1 MALQINVLDY
11 LEYSAA
17 RFPNKPSFC
26 DENCTITFEELMQD
40 AKAVGSYLAVRYAH
54 TVRRPVAILVD
65 RTAISVTAFMGA
77 LYSGN
82 FYVPIDVDMPA
93 QRASAILQKLSPLA
107 ILYSEKDA
115 TFAMSLSFPERC
127 ICIEEATKTEI
138 NKELLNHIRSG
149 MIDQDP
155 VYVMFTSGSTGVP
168 KGIVITHRGV
178 IDLTEWLTDTF
189 SFTEADVLGNQAP
202 FYFDASV
209 KDIYLTLKCGLTTH
223 ILPKKLFMFP
233 IKLIDE
239 LNNNKVTAILWATSA
254 INLVANSRVLTK
266 KRPESIQKVFFAGEA
281 MSGKILNLWKTSI
294 PEAMYVNLYGPT
306 EITVDCSYYIVDRD
320 FADDEQVPIGG
331 ACRNMELLLL
341 DENLQPVKKGEIGE
355 ICVRGSG
362 VSPGYYNEK
371 EKTTRAFMQNPAN
384 PYYRDII
391 YRTGD
396 LARHNEWGELVFS
409 SRKDNQIKHM
419 GNRIELGE
427 IETAANALESVEA
440 AICFYDTEKAKIVMV
455 FQSAEADNTVILKSL
470 SDKLPKYMFPNILQR
485 IEEMP
490 YNRNGKIDRGKLKE
504 QYFNGKLELYRPT
517 E

>member
-1 MALQINVLDY
+1 
-11 LEYSAA
+11 
-17 RFPNKPSFC
+17 
-26 DENCTITFEELMQD
+26 
-40 AKAVGSYLAVRYAH
+40 
-54 TVRRPVAILVD
+54 
-65 RTAISVTAFMGA
+65 
-77 LYSGN
+77 
-82 FYVPIDVDMPA
+82 
-93 QRASAILQKLSPLA
+93 
-107 ILYSEKDA
+107 
-115 TFAMSLSFPERC
+115 
-127 ICIEEATKTEI
+127 
-138 NKELLNHIRSG
+138 
-149 MIDQDP
+149 
-155 VYVMFTSGSTGVP
+155 
-168 KGIVITHRGV
+168 
-178 IDLTEWLTDTF
+178 
-189 SFTEADVLGNQAP
+189 
-202 FYFDASV
+202 
-209 KDIYLTLKCGLTTH
+209 
-223 ILPKKLFMFP
+223 
-233 IKLIDE
+233 
-239 LNNNKVTAILWATSA
+239 
-254 INLVANSRVLTK
+254 
-266 KRPESIQKVFFAGEA
+266 
-281 MSGKILNLWKTSI
+281 
-294 PEAMYVNLYGPT
+294 
-306 EITVDCSYYIVDRD
+306 
-320 FADDEQVPIGG
+320 
-331 ACRNMELLLL
+331 MELLLL